1 MFGNVKNAYNKLWD
15 VIEAN
20 RELLSSE
27 VWSWV
32 YRDNDFQYTTL
43 GELPPP
49 PGVGGSTGKFKF
61 IFSCLFSS
69 PRMNMKLT

>member
-1 MFGNVKNAYNKLWD
+1 MYGNVKNAYNKLWD

-20 RELLSSE
+20 SQLLSSE

-43 GELPPP
+43 GKLPPP
-49 PGVGGSTGKFKF
+49 PGVGGATGKFCHHSYLKMD
-61 IFSCLFSS
+61 I
-69 PRMNMKLT
+69 N